1 MQILSILDDKIK
13 YMKKLRELANFNKII
28 LLLGLLVIFF
38 YQIKG
43 GYNYFNFSPEGQLIV
58 LRVQDFI
65 TLVLSIIVEAFPFVI
80 LGVSI
85 STLIGINFFGWLKK
99 TTYNNKKLLLPLYL
113 LYFYSSKVDSKFK
126 KNRIYSHVKVSLL
139 GVFLPVCECGNVP
152 VARRLLMGG
161 FTVSQSITFLLAAPI
176 LNPVTFLT
184 TLEAFNYD
192 KSIVIIRLLSG
203 FLIANFIGIILSFK
217 KPQNEFLNLDF
228 YQEICEINE
237 HGHSKNTLKE
247 ALNIFNREFIEMFKV
262 LIIGAALAAA
272 SQTFIP
278 RDIIITIGQNPV
290 LSILAMILLAFV
302 ISICSNVDAFFALSY
317 VNSFTIGSV
326 LGFLIFGPMIDIKL
340 LTMLRTTYKAKLL
353 AIVTLFVFLFSF
365 LIALL
370 VNFIK

>member
-1 MQILSILDDKIK
+1 MKSFLRYFDFTKIV
-13 YMKKLRELANFNKII
+13 LLAI
-28 LLLGLLVIFF
+28 VIVVFL
-38 YQIKG
+38 YQLKG
-43 GYNYFNFSPEGQLIV
+43 GYNYLSLSEEGQMFV
-58 LRVQDFI
+58 LRLQDFI
-65 TLVLSIIVEAFPFVI
+65 TLVLSIIVEAFPFII

-85 STLIGINFFGWLKK
+85 SVLIGINFFDWLKK
-99 TTYNNKKLLLPLYL
+99 ITYKNKKLLFPIYLIYLYSGKL
-113 LYFYSSKVDSKFK
+113 DSKLK
-126 KNRIYSHVKVSLL
+126 KNRVYSHVKVSLL

-161 FTVSQSITFLLAAPI
+161 FSVSQSITFLLAAPI

-192 KSIVIIRLLSG
+192 KSIVVIRLVSA
-203 FLIANFIGIILSFK
+203 FVISNFIGILLSYK

-228 YQEICEINE
+228 YQEICNINE
-237 HGHSKNTLKE
+237 NEHSKNKFKD
-247 ALNIFNREFIEMFKV
+247 ALNIFNREFIQIFKV
-262 LIIGAALAAA
+262 LIIGAILAAA

-278 RDIIITIGQNPV
+278 RDIIMTIGQNPI
-290 LSILAMILLAFV
+290 LSILAMIFLAFV

-340 LTMLRTTYKAKLL
+340 LTMLRTTYKTKLL
-353 AIVTLFVFLFSF
+353 VIVSLFVFMFSF

-370 VNFIK
+370 VNFLK

>member
-1 MQILSILDDKIK
+1 M
-13 YMKKLRELANFNKII
+13 LRFLCWEF
-28 LLLGLLVIFF
+28 
-38 YQIKG
+38 
-43 GYNYFNFSPEGQLIV
+43 
-58 LRVQDFI
+58 
-65 TLVLSIIVEAFPFVI
+65 
-80 LGVSI
+80 
-85 STLIGINFFGWLKK
+85 
-99 TTYNNKKLLLPLYL
+99 
-113 LYFYSSKVDSKFK
+113 
-126 KNRIYSHVKVSLL
+126 
-139 GVFLPVCECGNVP
+139 FLPVCECGNVP